1 MLSGL
6 DDLGCRMNVGKT
18 LFAQVMEYVPWKTF
32 GRIIERHN
40 GDAGVRT
47 LSCADLFRVMAFA
60 QLTWRESL
68 RDIEVCLTANQ
79 SKLFH
84 MGMKGVP
91 ARSTLSDALNL
102 RDWRIYH
109 ALAMR
114 LITRARD
121 LYAKEPLNIDLDATV
136 YALDATTIDLCL
148 SLFDWAPFRST
159 KAAVKMH
166 TLLDLRGAIPAFIH
180 ISDGKMHDVNV
191 LDFLPIEAGAFYVM
205 DRGYLDFGRLY
216 KLHQVGAFFVT
227 RAKRGMDA
235 RRVYSA
241 VTDRDTGVICDQTIA
256 MNGFY
261 VSKSYPEQ
269 LRRIRF
275 KDPET
280 GKTLVFLTNNTA
292 LPPLTIAALYKNRW
306 QVELF
311 FKWIKQHLR
320 IKRFLGTSENAVKT
334 QIWCAVSTYVLIAIV
349 KRELQLDA
357 SLYTLLQILSV
368 SVFEKSQLSSAL
380 RPSLEAP
387 ETLIGPNQLNLFN
400 F

>member
-1 MLSGL
+1 
-6 DDLGCRMNVGKT
+6 
-18 LFAQVMEYVPWKTF
+18 
-32 GRIIERHN
+32 
-40 GDAGVRT
+40 
-47 LSCADLFRVMAFA
+47 
-60 QLTWRESL
+60 
-68 RDIEVCLTANQ
+68 
-79 SKLFH
+79 
-84 MGMKGVP
+84 
-91 ARSTLSDALNL
+91 
-102 RDWRIYH
+102 
-109 ALAMR
+109 MR

-159 KAAVKMH
+159 NAAVKMH

-235 RRVYSA
+235 RRLYSA